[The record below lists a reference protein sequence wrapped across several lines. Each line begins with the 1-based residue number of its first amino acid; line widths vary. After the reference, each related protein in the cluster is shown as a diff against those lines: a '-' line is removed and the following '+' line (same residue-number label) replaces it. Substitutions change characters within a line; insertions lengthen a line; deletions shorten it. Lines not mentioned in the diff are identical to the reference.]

1 MRGVAVLAGFLMFWS
16 GQALAQT
23 CQCFPQFRQG
33 DIEREADIV
42 VEGVVEN
49 VVRARRET
57 QVSIQVNRMIKGPY
71 MMSAMVVT
79 PADAATCGVRFDIG
93 QRVIIAAKRDG
104 EFFRTNTCMNLGFS
118 VPPVVPSR

>member
-1 MRGVAVLAGFLMFWS
+1 MVRILALATVAVLSAGPAM
-16 GQALAQT
+16 AQT

-104 EFFRTNTCMNLGFS
+104 EFYRTNTCMNLGFT

>member
-1 MRGVAVLAGFLMFWS
+1 MRGLALIAVIATLWS

-49 VVRARRET
+49 VVHARRET
-57 QVSIQVNRMIKGPY
+57 QVSIQVNRMIKGPF
-71 MMSAMVVT
+71 MTTVMVVT
-79 PADAATCGVRFDIG
+79 PPSDGTCGVQFDIA
-93 QRVIIAAKRDG
+93 QRVIVAAKRDG
-104 EFFRTNTCMNLGFS
+104 QFFRTNSCMNLGLRA
-118 VPPVVPSR
+118 PPVVPNR